1 MRSSLRHVRKRQCG
15 RITAVRADGELGRR
29 IRDMGILPG
38 AAFRLQGRA
47 PLQDPV
53 VLKLSGCI
61 VTLRNRE
68 ADYIE
73 VEIEDEDGTNHCNCR

>member
-1 MRSSLRHVRKRQCG
+1 
-15 RITAVRADGELGRR
+15 
-29 IRDMGILPG
+29 
-38 AAFRLQGRA
+38 
-47 PLQDPV
+47 
-53 VLKLSGCI
+53 LKLSGCI